1 MRSAHTKVCSA
12 LAPVFTIGVSLK
24 MYFSHAQT
32 LEWSRAVADICA
44 RHPAVASGLVEF
56 FVMPTYPAIPAV
68 LEIMKGLTVGAQDI
82 SAEDS
87 GAFTGEVSG
96 AELYELGCRVVEVG
110 HAERRNLYCETDEV
124 VAAKVRAAL
133 RSGLVPIVCI
143 GENEQMGIEAAVSES
158 VGQARSALEAARVG
172 GERGRVIFAYEPN
185 WAIGAEQPAEPSYIR
200 QICAGIREEMELDE
214 EFPGPDLIYGG
225 SAGPGLLPQVA
236 SAVSGLFLGR
246 FAHDPSAVALIL
258 DEAYA
263 LAESPRWAI
272 AHSTEGVSG
281 H

>member
-1 MRSAHTKVCSA
+1 MKSLHTKVCSA

-24 MYFSHAQT
+24 MYFSHAGT
-32 LEWSRAVADICA
+32 LEWSRAVADICT
-44 RHPAVASGLVEF
+44 RHPAVTSGLVEF
-56 FVMPTYPAIPAV
+56 FVMPTYPALPAV

-82 SAEDS
+82 SAEDY

-110 HAERRNLYCETDEV
+110 HAERRNLYCETNEV

-143 GENEQMGIEAAVSES
+143 GETEQMSVEAAVLES
-158 VGQARSALEAARVG
+158 VGQARSALEAARIG

-185 WAIGAEQPAEPSYIR
+185 WAIGAQGPAEPQYIR
-200 QICAGIREEMELDE
+200 EICAGIRETMDSDR
-214 EFPGPDLIYGG
+214 EFSASDLIYGG

-236 SAVSGLFLGR
+236 SVVSGLFLGR
-246 FAHDPSAVALIL
+246 FAHDPAAIALIL
-258 DEAYA
+258 DEAWA
-263 LAESPRWAI
+263 LAESPRWAD
-272 AHSTEGVSG
+272 AHRSDADGQ
-281 H
+281 

>member
-1 MRSAHTKVCSA
+1 
-12 LAPVFTIGVSLK
+12 

-32 LEWSRAVADICA
+32 LKWSRAVAEICA

-56 FVMPTYPAIPAV
+56 FVTPTYPAIPAV
-68 LEIMKGLTVGAQDI
+68 VEIMKGLTVGAQDI

-110 HAERRNLYCETDEV
+110 HAERRKLYCETDEV

-133 RSGLVPIVCI
+133 RNGLVPIVCI
-143 GENEQMGIEAAVSES
+143 GETEQMGIDAAVAEN
-158 VGQARSALEAARVG
+158 VGQARRALEAARVG
-172 GERGRVIFAYEPN
+172 GERGRVLFAYEPN
-185 WAIGAEQPAEPSYIR
+185 WAIGAEQPAKPPYIR
-200 QICAGIREEMELDE
+200 GVCAGIRDAIALDE
-214 EFPGPDLIYGG
+214 EFPGSDIIYGG

-236 SAVSGLFLGR
+236 SVVSGLFLGR

-263 LAESPRWAI
+263 MAAPASSAI
-272 AHSTEGVSG
+272 AHTTGG
-281 H
+281 TDGR